1 MKIILVEDEKKIA
14 AFIERGLKEAGFSVV
29 HFENGLEARDFILDN
44 PEWDLIILD
53 LMLPGLDGLSILDQI
68 RAKGVTLPVLILSA
82 KRSVNDRVS
91 GLEKGGDDYLT
102 KPFAFSELLARV
114 QVLLRRHAPQKA
126 QTTTLSKYGINLDL
140 VKRVVTRAE
149 ETIDLQAKE
158 FTLLEYFMRNPERV
172 LSKTLILEQVYGY
185 NFDTQTNVVDVLVH
199 RLRAKVDKDF
209 EQKTIHTIRGV
220 GYVFKID

>member
-1 MKIILVEDEKKIA
+1 MKIILVEDDKKIA
-14 AFIERGLKEAGFSVV
+14 SFIERGLKESGFTVV
-29 HFENGLEARDFILDN
+29 HFEEGISARDFVLDN
-44 PEWDLIILD
+44 PTWDLMILD
-53 LMLPGLDGLSILDQI
+53 LMLPGLDGLSLLDQI
-68 RAKGVTLPVLILSA
+68 RAKGITIPVLILSA

-126 QTTTLSKYGINLDL
+126 QATILSKYGIELDL
-140 VKRVVTRAE
+140 VKRTVTRE
-149 ETIDLQAKE
+149 GQTIDLQAKE
-158 FTLLEYFMRNPERV
+158 FTLLEYLMRHPERV

-209 EQKTIHTIRGV
+209 EQKTIQTIRGV